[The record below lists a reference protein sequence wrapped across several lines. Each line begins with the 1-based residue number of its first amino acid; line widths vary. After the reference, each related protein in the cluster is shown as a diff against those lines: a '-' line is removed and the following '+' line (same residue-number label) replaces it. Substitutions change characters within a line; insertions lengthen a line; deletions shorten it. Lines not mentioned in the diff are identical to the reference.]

1 MAASPPTK
9 VAILVAAVVLA
20 MTDSATAGAK
30 KAKDPNQHVA
40 TADQLVLRMD
50 DGGVK

>member
-1 MAASPPTK
+1 MAAPSTR
-9 VAILVAAVVLA
+9 VAILVASVVLVMTESA
-20 MTDSATAGAK
+20 MAGAK